1 MLNES
6 GYKRRTYDDIIEGK
20 IQRAKELFG
29 EDIET
34 DETTPL
40 GKFIRINAYDQALAE
55 EEAEAIYYARFPNTA
70 VGVSLDRL
78 CTFVGIS
85 RSSAVPSQYRVKVKG
100 AVGAAVPFGFLVS
113 TESELDFYNT
123 ADTEIESGGECYI
136 TVECTT
142 SGTMGNVNAQEIN
155 VIKNP
160 SADITEVQGISVIK
174 SGTDIESD
182 YALRKRF
189 NEAKEGLG
197 ACNENALRTA
207 ILRVETVTSA
217 SVIVNEE
224 DTEDSSGR
232 PPHSFE
238 CYVAGGENHHY
249 EIAQAIYEK
258 KPLGIKTCGNESYSI
273 TDSGGFTHLIKF
285 SHCSYINI
293 DVTMRIKINENFNE
307 TAGVREIKNNIS
319 DYINNLGVG
328 KNVILSGLYGRIHA
342 VSGVIEVAEL
352 SIAKNGSE
360 SGGNIEIEEWEI
372 AKSRNVNVVMD
383 NG

>member
-85 RSSAVPSQYRVKVKG
+85 RNSAVPSQYRVKVKG
-100 AVGAAVPFGFLVS
+100 TAGATVPFGFLVS
-113 TESELDFYNT
+113 TESELDYYNT
-123 ADTEIESGGECYI
+123 ADTLIESGGECFI
-136 TVECTT
+136 IVECTT
-142 SGTMGNVNAQEIN
+142 SGTLGNVNAQEIN
-155 VIKNP
+155 IIKNL
-160 SADITEVQGISVIK
+160 SADITEVQGISIIK

-207 ILRVETVTSA
+207 LLRVETVTSV
-217 SVIVNEE
+217 SVIVNEK

-258 KPLGIKTCGNESYSI
+258 KPLGIKTCGNENYSI
-273 TDSGGFTHLIKF
+273 IDNGGFTHLIKF

-293 DVTMRIKINENFNE
+293 DVSMRIKINENFNE
-307 TAGVREIKNNIS
+307 TAGIKEIKNNIS

-328 KNVILSGLYGRIHA
+328 KNVVLSSLYGRIHA
-342 VSGVIEVAEL
+342 VSGVTEVLEL
-352 SIAKNGSE
+352 SMAKDGSG
-360 SGGNIEIEEWEI
+360 SGGNIEIGEWEI
-372 AKSRNVNVVMD
+372 AKSRNVNVVMQ
-383 NG
+383 NE